1 MITAA
6 WTALAPTMPTKL
18 IAVARFLACPL
29 VVLSVAFCAAL
40 AQAQEAPQRTL
51 GPSGLPLPRFA
62 SVASGEAN
70 VRTGPGKEYPIR
82 WVYNRPG
89 LPVRIVQEY
98 DVWRLVEDADGEQGW
113 AHSSLLS
120 TQRTVLVR
128 GGTQALYRKASAD
141 ARVVLRAEQGV
152 VGELVECG
160 GDWCRVEIADR
171 RGWLPRA
178 NLWGVLPGE

>member
-1 MITAA
+1 MTPKPADAALRMLALAVGILAATASAADAQQQDTAA
-6 WTALAPTMPTKL
+6 
-18 IAVARFLACPL
+18 AR
-29 VVLSVAFCAAL
+29 
-40 AQAQEAPQRTL
+40 RTL
-51 GPSGLPLPRFA
+51 GASGLPLPRFA

-70 VRTGPGKEYPIR
+70 VRTGPGMEYPIR

-89 LPVRIVQEY
+89 LPVRILQED

-128 GGTQALYRKASAD
+128 GGTQAIHRKAGEDS
-141 ARVVLRAEQGV
+141 RVILRAEEGV
-152 VGELVECG
+152 VGEFVECG

>member
-1 MITAA
+1 MTTKPAA
-6 WTALAPTMPTKL
+6 A
-18 IAVARFLACPL
+18 ARLLACS
-29 VVLSVAFCAAL
+29 VLALSAAL
-40 AQAQEAPQRTL
+40 GVDVAQAQEAPQRTL

-128 GGTQALYRKASAD
+128 GGTQALHRKASAD

>member
-1 MITAA
+1 MTITK
-6 WTALAPTMPTKL
+6 PTL
-18 IAVARFLACPL
+18 
-29 VVLSVAFCAAL
+29 AAL
-40 AQAQEAPQRTL
+40 LLTVATLSAVGPGAGAAAQEDAAKRSI

-70 VRTGPGKEYPIR
+70 VRAGPGMEYPIR
-82 WVYNRPG
+82 WVYNRAG
-89 LPVRIVQEY
+89 MPVRIVQEY

-128 GGTQALYRKASAD
+128 GGTQDLHRTAGEGS
-141 ARVVLRAEQGV
+141 RVVLRAEQGV
-152 VGELVECG
+152 VGELVECE

-171 RGWLPRA
+171 RGWLLRA
-178 NLWGVLPGE
+178 GMWGVLPGE